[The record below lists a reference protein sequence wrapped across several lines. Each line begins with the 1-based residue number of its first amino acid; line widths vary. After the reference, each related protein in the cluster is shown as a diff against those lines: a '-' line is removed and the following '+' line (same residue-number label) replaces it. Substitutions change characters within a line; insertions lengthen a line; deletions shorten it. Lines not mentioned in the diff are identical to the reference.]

1 MDILERAVAVVV
13 FGVFCCYVRV
23 GWASPPG
30 NQIVLCS
37 IDSDSIQPGIK
48 SAVPSEIR
56 QGTIGLDER
65 FLCHILR
72 FMRIVHEASDQG
84 EDLMLIFEYQQ
95 IESSLISLLHPC
107 DQMLVRLFCH
117 VAIPP
122 LGLDGFNL
130 WRWTREITK
139 SSPLTQFLL

>member
-56 QGTIGLDER
+56 QGTIGRDER
-65 FLCHILR
+65 FLCHIMR
-72 FMRIVHEASDQG
+72 FMRVVHEASDQA
-84 EDLMLIFEYQQ
+84 EELMPTFEYQQ
-95 IESSLISLLHPC
+95 TASSRNSLWHPL
-107 DQMLVRLFCH
+107 D
-117 VAIPP
+117 PP
-122 LGLDGFNL
+122 
-130 WRWTREITK
+130 
-139 SSPLTQFLL
+139 